1 MEGEAMMNL
10 ENRKPSFMIRLS
22 LLFVLVL
29 ASFFHVRAQCGSA
42 CNSFFVHQ
50 AVSGNISFNWTEI
63 TNPLTDGNP
72 NAILFVTPKWGGRYP
87 PAVLPIYNHPIGVW
101 YTGTKWAIFNQD
113 LAGMSPFSDFNVQVL
128 NACPSVF
135 VHRAN
140 SSNTSFHITTVDHPL
155 ANNNPNALLF
165 VTQNWNPG
173 GTGGVYNNHPI
184 GVYYN
189 GSRWNI
195 FNQDIAAMPAGAGFN
210 VEIRS
215 PGPTAFVH
223 RATAANTGGYVTI
236 INNPLINTSPSAM
249 LMVTPNWNPPGS
261 PGVYFNRNFGLLF
274 TGAGWTIRTQDDA
287 NMPVGP
293 AFNVEVVAARANSKI
308 VFSSNRDGLGT
319 DEIYLMNP
327 DGSGQ
332 SRLTNNS
339 WPDGDAAI
347 SPDGTKIVL
356 VSERSGDAHSE
367 IYLMN
372 ADGTG
377 QTRLTFD
384 PALGHGSKSEPVWSP
399 DGTKIAYFEA
409 GSLADHIYIIDPVP
423 GSIPRQL
430 THGDLERSPAWSP
443 DGSKIAFVSRSAAGW
458 SINVINADGT
468 GEVSITPSAA
478 SYETP
483 TWSPDGTRLA
493 FAKFVGLTTEIF
505 VINADGSG
513 ETRLT
518 NNTWTD
524 RNPSWSSDGT
534 QILFESWRET
544 TQIWSICIDG
554 SRYTQLTFPPRDSR
568 HPDW

>member
-1 MEGEAMMNL
+1 MRNL
-10 ENRKPSFMIRLS
+10 EISLVTRLS
-22 LLFVLVL
+22 LLSVFIT
-29 ASFFHVRAQCGSA
+29 ASYFQVNAQCASP

-50 AVSGNISFNWTEI
+50 AVSTNVTANWTEI

-87 PAVLPIYNHPIGVW
+87 PAVLSIYNHPIGVW

-113 LAGMSPFSDFNVQVL
+113 LAGMNTLSDFNVLVL

-135 VHRAN
+135 VHRGN
-140 SSNTSFHITTVDHPL
+140 SSNTAFHITKIDHPL
-155 ANNNPNALLF
+155 ANDNPNAILL
-165 VTQNWNPG
+165 VTQNWNPDG
-173 GTGGVYNNHPI
+173 VGGVYNNHPI

-189 GSRWNI
+189 GSRWAI
-195 FNQDIAAMPAGAGFN
+195 FNQDFATMPAGASFN
-210 VEIRS
+210 VEIRNPS
-215 PGPTAFVH
+215 PTVFIH
-223 RATAANTGGYVTI
+223 QATASNTGGNVTI
-236 INNPLINTSPSAM
+236 TNNPLINSSQSAI

-261 PGVYFNRNFGLLF
+261 PGVYFNRHYGLLR
-274 TGAGWTIRTQDDA
+274 TGIGWAIMTQDDA
-287 NMPVGP
+287 NMTIGP
-293 AFNVEVVAARANSKI
+293 AFNVAVVATRANNKI
-308 VFSSNRDGLGT
+308 VYSAQSGDST
-319 DEIYLMNP
+319 TYEIYLMNP

-339 WPDGDAAI
+339 WIDVDPAI
-347 SPDGTKIVL
+347 SPNGMRIAF
-356 VSERSGDAHSE
+356 VSARSGDTHQE

-377 QTRLTFD
+377 QTRLTSD
-384 PALGHGSKSEPVWSP
+384 PAIGHGSKSNPVWSP
-399 DGTKIAYFEA
+399 DGGRIAYVES
-409 GSLADHIYIIDPVP
+409 GGVPLNHIYVIDATP

-430 THGDLERSPAWSP
+430 THGDLEMSPAWSP
-443 DGSKIAFVSRSAAGW
+443 DGTRIAFVSRSAAGW
-458 SINVINADGT
+458 SIHTINVDGT

-483 TWSPDGTRLA
+483 DWSPDGTKII
-493 FAKFVGLTTEIF
+493 FAKFVGPTTEIF
-505 VINADGSG
+505 VMNADGSG

-544 TQIWSICIDG
+544 TQIWWICIDG
-554 SRYTQLTFPPRDSR
+554 SRLTQLTHPPLHSSF
-568 HPDW
+568 PDW